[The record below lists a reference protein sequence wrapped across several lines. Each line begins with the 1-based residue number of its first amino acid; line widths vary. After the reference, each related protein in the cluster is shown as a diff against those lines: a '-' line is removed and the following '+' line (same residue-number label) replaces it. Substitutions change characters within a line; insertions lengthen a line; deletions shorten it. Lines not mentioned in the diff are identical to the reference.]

1 MSRKKKSKREHRPNS
16 PRGTEGTVVLEFF
29 DERNGEDQFTL
40 ELTQAD
46 FARYEEIA
54 RERGITIE
62 ELMVQVAEREIEER
76 NTQWVLPTV
85 DSFGRL
91 DLANGTP
98 MDLSNIADRKEA

>member
-1 MSRKKKSKREHRPNS
+1 MSRRKKTKREHKPNS
-16 PRGTEGTVVLEFF
+16 PRGTKGTVVLEFF

-40 ELTQAD
+40 ELTEED
-46 FARYEEIA
+46 FAKYEEIA

-91 DLANGTP
+91 DLANGMP
-98 MDLSNIADRKEA
+98 MDFSNIADQKGA